1 MRRLRFK
8 TREELLADGAEI
20 VYDDHLY
27 YKGFTIYDGMELY
40 LGKILTEE
48 PTKKN
53 FKEDGFEY
61 GGWGWPI
68 EILKQYNGLHM
79 KEFDV

>member
-8 TREELLADGAEI
+8 TREELLADGAEN

-27 YKGFTIYDGMELY
+27 YKGFTIYNRMELY
-40 LGKILTEE
+40 LGEYLVREQAR
-48 PTKKN
+48 KN
-53 FKEDGFEY
+53 SKGDEFNYDG
-61 GGWGWPI
+61 WCWPI